1 MYNMTITFTQ
11 EQVYVGIILVLMGI
25 QMIQWKQIFNL
36 KSEVQKVWNQISVF
50 NTMVAIKLLDTQKE
64 IDKLNNK
71 ENNDGEQTQ
80 ENS

>member
-1 MYNMTITFTQ
+1 MTITFTQ

>member
-1 MYNMTITFTQ
+1 MTITFTQ
-11 EQVYVGIILVLMGI
+11 EHVYIGIILFLMGI
-25 QMIQWKQIFNL
+25 QIFQWKQIFNL
-36 KSEVQKVWNQISVF
+36 KSEVQKLWNQISVF

-80 ENS
+80 ENI

>member
-1 MYNMTITFTQ
+1 MTITFTQ

-64 IDKLNNK
+64 IDNLNNK

>member
-1 MYNMTITFTQ
+1 MTITFTQ
-11 EQVYVGIILVLMGI
+11 EHVYIGIILLLMVMQI
-25 QMIQWKQIFNL
+25 TQWKQINKL
-36 KSEVQKVWNQISVF
+36 KDEVSKLWNQISIW
-50 NTMVAIKLLDTQKE
+50 NTMVAMKLLDTQKE

>member
-1 MYNMTITFTQ
+1 MTITFTQ
-11 EQVYVGIILVLMGI
+11 EQIYVGIILVLMGI
-25 QMIQWKQIFNL
+25 QMIQWKQIFSL
-36 KSEVQKVWNQISVF
+36 KSEVQKIWNQISVF

>member
-25 QMIQWKQIFNL
+25 QMIQWKQIFSL